1 MIEENPDTI
10 SFYPGNTN
18 GSLARIVVHDRVRIE
33 SDVLPRYFNHN
44 SFASLRRQLNYF
56 NFARIGRG
64 RQRGATYI
72 NENVAQLND
81 ILRLKRREVGAPQ
94 PIIPIIQKK
103 TVVVPETLP
112 ISLDLTVGHQSLS
125 ISQGND
131 VVLPHDDLFACN
143 VLLAMSCHKTLQGTY

>member
-1 MIEENPDTI
+1 MIEENQDTI
-10 SFYPGNTN
+10 SFYPGGAN
-18 GSLARIVVHDRVRIE
+18 GTLARIVIHDRVRIE
-33 SDVLPRYFNHN
+33 SDVLQRYFNHN

-72 NENVAQLND
+72 NENVVQLND

-94 PIIPIIQKK
+94 PIIPIINKK

-112 ISLDLTVGHQSLS
+112 VSLDLTVGHQPLKFQKRD
-125 ISQGND
+125 I
-131 VVLPHDDLFACN
+131 VLPHDDLFACN